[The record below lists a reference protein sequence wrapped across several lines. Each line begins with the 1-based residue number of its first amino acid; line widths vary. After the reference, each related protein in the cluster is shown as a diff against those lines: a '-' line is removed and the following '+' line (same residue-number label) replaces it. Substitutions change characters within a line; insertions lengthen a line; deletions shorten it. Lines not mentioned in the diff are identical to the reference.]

1 MLEEVHGG
9 VFVGFLQVFG
19 EGLLGEFEVEVA
31 VLMLALQGS
40 LESHVALL
48 DFIVDVLDVCAFLPQ
63 PTMGSIHLL
72 APVGAYLVLRSQ
84 EGGDPRDAL
93 ALDQALRQF
102 RGYLP
107 EQSYICVEIVDFI
120 VFYLHPQNIIKL
132 MLEFS
137 FALAKCMTIFCYLDS
152 CFFKLGEE

>member
-1 MLEEVHGG
+1 MLQEVHGG

-48 DFIVDVLDVCAFLPQ
+48 DFIVDVLDVYAFVPQ
-63 PTMGSIHLL
+63 PTMRSIHLL

-93 ALDQALRQF
+93 ALNQALRQF
-102 RGYLP
+102 RGYRP
-107 EQSYICVEIVDFI
+107 VQSYICVEIVIERLFLLLLLNYTTITSFI
-120 VFYLHPQNIIKL
+120 EL
-132 MLEFS
+132 FS
-137 FALAKCMTIFCYLDS
+137 SRASRCL
-152 CFFKLGEE
+152 